1 MRQIQMLVHF
11 VARFVFHKG
20 YIEYVVSNEE
30 HKNDTDKLH
39 GQLEE
44 LLAKSDICSAE
55 DALYDGFD
63 GTENYLHLA
72 MWFYNELNTLSDE
85 ELEQS
90 NFSRE
95 EISDGLLDMLEQFE
109 ISLPWL
115 ALRL

>member
-11 VARFVFHKG
+11 VAKFIFNKD
-20 YIEYVVSNEE
+20 YTEYVVSNEE
-30 HKNDTDKLH
+30 HKNDTDKLYA
-39 GQLEE
+39 QLEE
-44 LLAKSDICSAE
+44 LLATKNICSAE

-90 NFSRE
+90 NFSRD
-95 EISDGLLDMLEQFE
+95 EISDGLLNMLKQFE

-115 ALRL
+115 A